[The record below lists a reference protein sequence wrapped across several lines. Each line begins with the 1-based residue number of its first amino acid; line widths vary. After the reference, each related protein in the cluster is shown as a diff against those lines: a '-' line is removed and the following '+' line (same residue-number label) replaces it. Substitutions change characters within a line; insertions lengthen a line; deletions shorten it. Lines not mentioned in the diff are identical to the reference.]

1 MERSYLTIE
10 QGEFDRQ
17 VERAVAQL
25 AEEEREEQEQRNIA
39 AQQHAPRDL
48 LARGGVTA
56 INTIR
61 KPLTSLGK
69 MFTDQDQVP
78 LRKSPSEDLLSHT
91 DDKAQPNMPSQ
102 SHDASR
108 RRVQSAQEQA
118 ERLASAE
125 QTQAERIQKEEHD
138 KTLGALRAMFPDL
151 DPEVVEAVVE
161 AKQGRIGVC
170 IDVCLEL
177 SA

>member
-10 QGEFDRQ
+10 QVEFDRQ

-25 AEEEREEQEQRNIA
+25 AEEEREEQEQRYLA

-48 LARGGVTA
+48 LVRGSATA

-61 KPLTSLGK
+61 KPLSSLGK
-69 MFTDQDQVP
+69 MFTDQDQLA
-78 LRKSPSEDLLSHT
+78 LRKSSSEDLLSHT
-91 DDKAQPNMPSQ
+91 EDKTQPNPATQ
-102 SHDASR
+102 SDDASR

-125 QTQAERIQKEEHD
+125 QTQAERIQREEHD